1 MEKVRMGHDK
11 KENIVKTWYNNLS
24 KIKSIEIQ
32 NLIQATGCPNLEL
45 PLWDNIDDA
54 VVNTIISQMLSA
66 KAANS
71 IINKIYSNFNS
82 SNDLLNHINKSKL
95 DKPLLGISIKK
106 QKSLLFWANSIVR
119 KNFKNLNINN
129 YNDVEDLFINV
140 WGLGK
145 WSVDMLSIFYFCIPN
160 VWPTSDLGIMKY
172 SNSNFNGEK
181 PSSITGLETIT
192 SLCIWHGI
200 DNNNF

>member
-11 KENIVKTWYNNLS
+11 KENIVITWYNNLS

-32 NLIQATGCPNLEL
+32 NLIKVTGCPNLEL

-71 IINKIYSNFNS
+71 IIKKLYSNFKSSKELLYHITNS
-82 SNDLLNHINKSKL
+82 KIDEPFN
-95 DKPLLGISIKK
+95 GISIKK
-106 QKSLLFWANSIVR
+106 QKSLLYWANSSIR
-119 KNFKNLNINN
+119 KNYMNANINN
-129 YNDVEDLFINV
+129 YKDVEDQFINI

-145 WSVDMLSIFYFCIPN
+145 WSVDMLSIFFFCIPN

-172 SNSNFNGEK
+172 TNSYFKGEK
-181 PSSITGLETIT
+181 PVSITGLETIT

-200 DNNNF
+200 DNNYF

>member
-192 SLCIWHGI
+192 SLCI
-200 DNNNF
+200 

>member
-1 MEKVRMGHDK
+1 MGHDK

-192 SLCIWHGI
+192 SLCI
-200 DNNNF
+200 